1 MMKAIVG
8 AAIFVA
14 AIVILEFIEL
24 PDFFEELTKSSKQH
38 NPDYQQ

>member
-8 AAIFVA
+8 AAVFAA
-14 AIVILEFIEL
+14 AIVILECMKM

-38 NPDYQQ
+38 NPDYQ